1 MKHAKCYVKDYPRPQ
16 FVRPTYQMLNGY
28 WDFCFDDDDRGEKE
42 GWFKRFPKQ
51 QVIKVPFTYQTPKS
65 GIHTTTHHPIVWY
78 HRTIRLSPE
87 QLNEKRLLLH
97 FEGCDYYTKMYV
109 NGSFIGNHY
118 GGYTRF
124 TFDLTKVIQPGEN
137 TITVRVED
145 DYGCTKPRG
154 KQRWKDES
162 YYCCYIDTTGIWK
175 SVWLEFVPE
184 WYLKGIKM
192 TPHIEQYTV
201 DIEYTLNAFKKGLKL
216 QTIIFFK
223 DVEVA
228 NVTVELK
235 RPFFRQAIDI
245 MSETHHS
252 KINLWNHHE
261 PNLYDVEFRL
271 YDNDQLID
279 CVGSYFGIRHIGI
292 ENSWLTINYTPSY
305 LKMVLDQGYWK
316 DSHLTPPSEEALL
329 LDIERA
335 LAMGFNGIRMHQKIE
350 DERFYYYCDILG
362 IYVWLEMPSFYEF
375 NDEAVYRFTR
385 EWMEVIQQHYNHPSI
400 ITWVPFNESWGI
412 PNVPINRKQ
421 QHFTKSIYYLTKT
434 MDQSRP
440 VITNDG
446 WQHTIS
452 DIITLHDYKE
462 YGEALLSC
470 YRPIEEL
477 LNHQKTKGLP
487 PRLPFASNYRY
498 HGQPIMLTE
507 YGGIAFEKNKD
518 EGWGYGQ
525 MVKDEQDF
533 IQRLKSLTDAIQSL
547 PFCSGYCVTQ
557 LTDVQQ
563 EMNGLLDEDRNPK
576 VPLEA
581 IRAINEGI

>member
-271 YDNDQLID
+271 YDNEQLID

-362 IYVWLEMPSFYEF
+362 IYVGWKCHPFMSLTMRLSIVLQGNGWRLFSSTITIRPSSHGYLLTSHGVFRMF
-375 NDEAVYRFTR
+375 PLTVNNNILQRA
-385 EWMEVIQQHYNHPSI
+385 SI
-400 ITWVPFNESWGI
+400 ILPKQWISRAPSLRTTGGNI
-412 PNVPINRKQ
+412 PLAISSPCTT
-421 QHFTKSIYYLTKT
+421 TKNT
-434 MDQSRP
+434 
-440 VITNDG
+440 
-446 WQHTIS
+446 
-452 DIITLHDYKE
+452 
-462 YGEALLSC
+462 
-470 YRPIEEL
+470 
-477 LNHQKTKGLP
+477 
-487 PRLPFASNYRY
+487 
-498 HGQPIMLTE
+498 
-507 YGGIAFEKNKD
+507 
-518 EGWGYGQ
+518 
-525 MVKDEQDF
+525 VK
-533 IQRLKSLTDAIQSL
+533 
-547 PFCSGYCVTQ
+547 PY
-557 LTDVQQ
+557 
-563 EMNGLLDEDRNPK
+563 
-576 VPLEA
+576 
-581 IRAINEGI
+581 